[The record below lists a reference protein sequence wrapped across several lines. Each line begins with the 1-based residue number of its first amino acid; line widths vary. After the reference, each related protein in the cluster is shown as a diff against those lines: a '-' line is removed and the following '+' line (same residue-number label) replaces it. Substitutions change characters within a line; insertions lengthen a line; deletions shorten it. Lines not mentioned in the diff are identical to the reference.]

1 MFLAQLKNE
10 LWKLF
15 GKKRTYIGFGA
26 ILVVQSTIVLLLKF
40 TNWQNDIGRTLSG
53 NGYIAEEFISAL
65 TAAFTM
71 ILPQVLLIVPLYVTL
86 VGGDVVAK
94 ESEDGTLRMI
104 LARPVSRIGLLL
116 VKWVT
121 GVIFSVFLVVALGLV
136 ALTFA
141 RLLFPWKGMFAFVP
155 GMSFSVLS
163 ANDGLA
169 RYAFAHAILAVNAST
184 MMSVAFMFSCF
195 NMKPAAATILALS
208 YLFVNLVL
216 EQIPFFDRFDSWFI
230 THHFRCWLLA
240 FRDPVPGWQMLQSE
254 LTLVAVSATVFVIGA
269 TAFQVRDIK
278 S

>member
-121 GVIFSVFLVVALGLV
+121 GVIFSVFLVVTLGLV

>member
-15 GKKRTYIGFGA
+15 GQKRNYIGFGA
-26 ILVVQSTIVLLLKF
+26 LLVVQSTIVLLLKF

-121 GVIFSVFLVVALGLV
+121 GVIFSVFLVVTLGLV